1 MPSSDMS
8 CVNIQLQLLHLLV
21 AGLEG
26 RGRMVIARKSPADL
40 TTLLVRRKKDLSL
53 TFGTKQKKLRQPDL
67 CTFGAKNLK
76 LKLK

>member
-53 TFGTKQKKLRQPDL
+53 TFSIQYLNFETWK
-67 CTFGAKNLK
+67 
-76 LKLK
+76 